1 MIQMYLV
8 FFSDVQKFNAYM
20 HLQNN
25 DKSVK
30 ENILQNIPQTLN
42 LAVCRGSQ

>member
-30 ENILQNIPQTLN
+30 PRKTFYKIF
-42 LAVCRGSQ
+42 RKH